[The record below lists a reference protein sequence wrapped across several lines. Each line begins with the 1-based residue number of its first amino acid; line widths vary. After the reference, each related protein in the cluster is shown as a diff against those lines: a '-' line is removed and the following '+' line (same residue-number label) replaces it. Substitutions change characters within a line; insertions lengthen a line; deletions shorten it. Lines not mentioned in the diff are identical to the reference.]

1 MDLKDY
7 CFDGEGALHLD
18 ELPHSAREAGVDK
31 EQRPAYEARTAE
43 NLARIAALQEKLY
56 AEGARGLIV
65 LLQAMDAAGKDSVIK
80 HVMGA
85 VNPQGVDV
93 VSFKQPSK
101 EELSHDYLWRAACA
115 LPARGKIAIFN
126 RSYYEDVLVVRVHR
140 LHKGYQM
147 PARCLD
153 EDDKDFFE
161 RRHKQIRGFEEYLY
175 DNGYRIVKLFL
186 NVSREKQKER
196 FLERID
202 DEAKNWK
209 FSSSDLKERAF
220 WDEYQRVYADVL
232 RDTASRHAPWYV
244 IPGRPEMVHAL
255 AGQRGSAARAG
266 GDRPALPRAARGGSG
281 HAVRLQAP
289 AAGRGRRRSVTKPS
303 CGTCIAPRAGV

>member
-56 AEGARGLIV
+56 AEGREGLIV

-196 FLERID
+196 FLGRID

-244 IPGRPEMVHAL
+244 IPADQKWYTRWLVSEAVLRALEEIDPHFPELPEGDQAML
-255 AGQRGSAARAG
+255 SACKRQLLDEDG
-266 GDRPALPRAARGGSG
+266 GEA
-281 HAVRLQAP
+281 
-289 AAGRGRRRSVTKPS
+289 
-303 CGTCIAPRAGV
+303 